1 MKRDSWKDVG
11 HMVHRA
17 RVVVVGAGFAG
28 LAATRELAKGGALV
42 TLVDRY
48 PYSTFQPLLYQVA
61 TAGMGTADVSYPIRT
76 FAAKWP
82 NVRARRAALSKVR
95 PEERRVEFEDG
106 TTLAYDYLVIA
117 TGVTTNWIH
126 VEGAEANSL
135 PIYSLHDAAEL
146 RRRLQHYMEDTAAG
160 RRESCH
166 VVVVGA
172 GATGVETAGT
182 LAELRRR
189 TIPLTHPEI
198 RPDQTSVTLVERYD
212 YVLSPYK
219 PRLRDAA
226 ADALR
231 RRGVRLRLGAT
242 VAGVRPDAVVLE
254 DGTEL
259 PSDVT
264 VWALGV
270 TAPKEVGDW
279 GLPQGKGGRITVT
292 DALNV
297 PDHPEIFVAG
307 DLAGQSDPLP
317 QLAQP
322 AIQMGKHVGAQI
334 LAAAHGRPP
343 GRFSYRDPGIM
354 ATVGKAEA
362 VLQLSNGLTMR
373 GLPAWLA
380 WIFVHVAYLLGG
392 RNRVSVLLN
401 FFWRYGGPR
410 RSAASIASTD

>member
-1 MKRDSWKDVG
+1 MERNPGRDVV
-11 HMVHRA
+11 MVRRA

-42 TLVDRY
+42 TLVDRN

-61 TAGMGTADVSYPIRT
+61 TAGMGTSDVSYPIRT

-82 NVRARRAALSKVR
+82 NVRAHRAALSKVH
-95 PEERRVEFEDG
+95 PADRRVEFADG
-106 TTLAYDYLVIA
+106 STLDYDYLVIA
-117 TGVTTNWIH
+117 TGVTTNWVH
-126 VEGAEANSL
+126 VTGAEENAL
-135 PIYSLHDAAEL
+135 PIYSLRDAADL
-146 RRRLQHYMEDTAAG
+146 RRHLQHCLEDTAAG
-160 RRESCH
+160 RRESAH
-166 VVVVGA
+166 VVVVGG

-189 TIPLTHPEI
+189 TVPLTHPEI
-198 RPDQTSVTLVERYD
+198 RPDQTSVTLVERFD
-212 YVLSPYK
+212 YVLAPYK

-226 ADALR
+226 AEALR
-231 RRGVRLRLGAT
+231 RRGVRMRLGAT
-242 VAGVRPDAVVLE
+242 VAGVQPDAVILE
-254 DGTEL
+254 DGTRL

-270 TAPKEVGDW
+270 TAPKEVTDW
-279 GLPQGKGGRITVT
+279 GLPQGKGGRITLT
-292 DALNV
+292 DALSV
-297 PDHPEIFVAG
+297 PGHPEIFVAG
-307 DLAGQSDPLP
+307 DLAGQPDPLP

-322 AIQMGKHVGAQI
+322 AIQMGKHVGRQI
-334 LAAAHGRPP
+334 LAAAHGRPIS
-343 GRFSYRDPGIM
+343 RFSYRDPGIM

-362 VLQLSNGLTMR
+362 VLQLRNGLTMR

-410 RSAASIASTD
+410 RSATSIASTE